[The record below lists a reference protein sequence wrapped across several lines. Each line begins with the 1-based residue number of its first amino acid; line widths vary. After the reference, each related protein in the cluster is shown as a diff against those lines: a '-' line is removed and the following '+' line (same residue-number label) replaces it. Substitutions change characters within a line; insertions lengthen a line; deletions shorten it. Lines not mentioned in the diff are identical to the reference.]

1 MGRLLPGRE
10 RSHRDTFSPMSG
22 RIDVEANGPYQV
34 RGLPLS
40 RTAQVE
46 TEFGEPVA
54 WEPDDPVEAAEE
66 YELCRCGASATKP
79 FCDRRGCEAGFDGT
93 ETADRGPFADRAHG
107 FQAHGGVMFDDRT
120 LCTMAGYCGD
130 RFTNVWAMLRDTDDP
145 DVRARLRNMVM
156 LCPSG
161 RITWVPDGAETS
173 DELPYEPSVAAIR
186 NGPLW
191 ARGGVQVIAADGTP
205 YEVRHRQTLCRC
217 GQSENKPF
225 CDGSHKE
232 AGFTDG

>member
-1 MGRLLPGRE
+1 M
-10 RSHRDTFSPMSG
+10 TG
-22 RIDVEANGPYQV
+22 RIEVEENGPYRV
-34 RGLPLS
+34 HGLALS
-40 RTAQVE
+40 RTGQVE
-46 TEFGEPVA
+46 TEYGEPVA
-54 WEPDDPVEAAEE
+54 WEPLAPIDAPED
-66 YELCRCGASATKP
+66 YELCRCGASGRKP
-79 FCDRRGCEAGFDGT
+79 FCDRNGCERGFDGT
-93 ETADRGPFADRAHG
+93 ETADRGSFADRAHA

-120 LCTMAGYCGD
+120 LCTMAGYCGN
-130 RFTNVWAMLRDTDDP
+130 RFTNVWGMLRNTNDP
-145 DVRARLRNMVM
+145 EVRARLRTMVM

-161 RITWVPDGAETS
+161 RIAWVPEGAEVAEVAPAA

-186 NGPLW
+186 DGPLW

-217 GQSENKPF
+217 GHSENKPF